1 VSGRNTSGS
10 CSSAG
15 RWSHG
20 AGDGRELRIK
30 SISDE
35 KLVADM
41 LVGDLQR
48 VLECPKL
55 GFAVEQGVPG
65 DVYDAY
71 ERLVHDGFDS
81 RLIAP

>member
-1 VSGRNTSGS
+1 MFEIHKTRTVAQGRRKLT
-10 CSSAG
+10 
-15 RWSHG
+15 
-20 AGDGRELRIK
+20 RER
-30 SISDE
+30 E
-35 KLVADM
+35 EYF
-41 LVGDLQR
+41 LQR

-55 GFAVEQGVPG
+55 GGAVEQGVPG

>member
-1 VSGRNTSGS
+1 MSGTNTSGS

-15 RWSHG
+15 RWSRG

-41 LVGDLQR
+41 LVGDRQR
-48 VLECPKL
+48 VMECPKL
-55 GFAVEQGVPG
+55 GFAVERSAPG
-65 DVYDAY
+65 DVYDAC

-81 RLIAP
+81 RLSAP